1 MTDEANAHYY
11 AMLDQ
16 LIEGHQWLKTNLN
29 ITPSVG
35 WSIDPFGHGSTV
47 PFLLSGSNFDGT
59 IIQRIHYSWKQWFA
73 KHQSGDFTWMPFWE
87 ENGHRDT
94 ERSLLTHNMPY
105 DIYSIKHSCGP
116 HPFICLNFDFRK
128 VPGEYTEYSV
138 KAQFITDDNVQEKA
152 QLLLEQYSR
161 TASLFPHNVALIP
174 LGDDFR
180 YNKETEFDQQYLN
193 YKKLIDYIQKNKE
206 TYNVDIGFGTP
217 KQYFEEIKK
226 RTKNFPTLKGD
237 FFVYSDIF
245 SSGQPAYWS
254 GYFTTRPFY
263 KMLSSELEHNL
274 RSCEILFTLAY
285 NAAREYKH
293 ENAIKIFEKNYE
305 KMILARR
312 NLGLF
317 QHHDA
322 ITGTS
327 KAAVMRDYGL
337 RLFQSIQDVVK
348 LQESAIEL
356 LIQNGTE
363 NHNFLLSELER
374 SQFNKVPEKTPV
386 IIGEDGE
393 GTFTV
398 FNSLAQSRTE
408 VITIRSSSADVKVLN
423 EEGNNILNQ
432 IYERIQQNK
441 TFFNFRKIYE
451 NSN

>member
-1 MTDEANAHYY
+1 MTDEANAHYF

-47 PFLLSGSNFDGT
+47 PFLLSGADFEGT
-59 IIQRIHYSWKQWFA
+59 IIQRVHYSWKQWFA
-73 KHQSGDFTWMPFWE
+73 KHQSGDFMWMPYWE
-87 ENGHRDT
+87 GKGHRDSQ
-94 ERSLLTHNMPY
+94 RNLLTHNMPY

-180 YNKETEFDQQYLN
+180 YNKDTEFDQQYLN
-193 YKKLIDYIQKNKE
+193 YKKLIDYIRKNKE

-217 KQYFEEIKK
+217 KDYFEEIKQRSK
-226 RTKNFPTLKGD
+226 SFPTLKGD

-285 NAAREYKH
+285 NAAKEYKH

-356 LIQNGTE
+356 LMQNGTE
-363 NHNFLLSELER
+363 NHGFLLSELER

-408 VITIRSSSADVKVLN
+408 VITVRSSSADIKVLN
-423 EEGNNILNQ
+423 EEGEFLGMVGSI
-432 IYERIQQNK
+432 IERIRLTSSFYN
-441 TFFNFRKIYE
+441 
-451 NSN
+451 